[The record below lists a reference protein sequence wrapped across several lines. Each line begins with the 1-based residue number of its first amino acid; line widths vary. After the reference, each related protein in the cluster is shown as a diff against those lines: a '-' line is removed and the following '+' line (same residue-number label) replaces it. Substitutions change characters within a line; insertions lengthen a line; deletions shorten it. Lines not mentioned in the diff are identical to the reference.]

1 MPFIN
6 KHHSDGNYKFWP
18 DLASSHYATEVVEYY
33 RAQKI
38 KFVEKCENPANEDFW
53 SILKGKL
60 YENGWKAEN
69 LTLLK
74 NRIRLCVRKMDP
86 NLVHRLL
93 AGTSARLNNVRN
105 NDLIENRD

>member
-1 MPFIN
+1 M
-6 KHHSDGNYKFWP
+6 
-18 DLASSHYATEVVEYY
+18 VEYY

-38 KFVEKCENPANEDFW
+38 KFVEKCENPANVPEVRAKEDFW
-53 SILKGKL
+53 SILKGKV

-74 NRIRLCVRKMDP
+74 NRIRLYVRKMDP

-93 AGTSARLNNVRN
+93 VGTSARLNNVRN